1 MYYVRKWP
9 KTNRVVQIW
18 CKNAVLKYHSGII
31 YTKIISFANF
41 FLSISSFNLDFFC
54 YFCTWFPLSYLIG
67 RCTTP
72 VRQPNS
78 KGSIEVHAML
88 KHAMVTHQMLKR
100 VLGGRSPYL
109 RKGVCMRFSFYTPN
123 FEHLDYSV
131 ERLAT
136 ADVPGCDYSHP
147 SIDIYSFMP
156 LRCGEVCCIGVLI
169 ISGVGFGVAYLT
181 E

>member
-1 MYYVRKWP
+1 MTKNESCCTNMMQKCSFEVSVWHNLYKNNFYRK
-9 KTNRVVQIW
+9 
-18 CKNAVLKYHSGII
+18 L
-31 YTKIISFANF
+31 

-109 RKGVCMRFSFYTPN
+109 WKGVCMRFSFYTPN

-147 SIDIYSFMP
+147 LM
-156 LRCGEVCCIGVLI
+156 CIQ
-169 ISGVGFGVAYLT
+169 
-181 E
+181 